1 MYQKGLVSGVTPF
14 QFEPE
19 RSITR
24 AEFAAII
31 LRAMGEQPGSYM
43 TGRFYDVPAD
53 SWYFNVV
60 NKAAEVG
67 IITGYSSTS
76 FGPRDPVTR
85 EQIASII
92 SRAMEI
98 KGKGTAVS
106 DSDVPAVLGVFAD
119 QKNISLWARNG
130 VAFAAVN
137 NIVKGRSASEFAPEA
152 TATRAEATAM
162 ILRMYN
168 QL

>member
-1 MYQKGLVSGVTPF
+1 M
-14 QFEPE
+14 
-19 RSITR
+19 
-24 AEFAAII
+24 
-31 LRAMGEQPGSYM
+31 
-43 TGRFYDVPAD
+43 
-53 SWYFNVV
+53 
-60 NKAAEVG
+60 
-67 IITGYSSTS
+67 
-76 FGPRDPVTR
+76 
-85 EQIASII
+85 
-92 SRAMEI
+92 
-98 KGKGTAVS
+98 
-106 DSDVPAVLGVFAD
+106 PAVLGVFAD